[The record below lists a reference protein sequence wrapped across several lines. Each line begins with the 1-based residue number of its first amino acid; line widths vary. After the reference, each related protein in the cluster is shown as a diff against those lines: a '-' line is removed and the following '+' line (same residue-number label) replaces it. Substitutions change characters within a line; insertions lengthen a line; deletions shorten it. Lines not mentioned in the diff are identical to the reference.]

1 MNTPDTI
8 TVSEEEYREFS
19 EQLRSLEAKL
29 DLAIEILESY
39 GISLD

>member
-1 MNTPDTI
+1 MNNSDTI

-29 DLAIEILESY
+29 DLAIAILESY